1 MKVSLHSLHK
11 QFGLLRVLHEVSADF
26 RPGAVTAL
34 LGANGAGKT
43 TLLRCLSGLSSG
55 DSGSVQLDG
64 EVLNPGRLDLRR
76 RLLFLPDFPPCMPGN
91 SILEHVALHLNLW
104 EVTRPGVEDQVAQ
117 WIDELH
123 LTAFAEKS
131 VGSLS
136 RGQRYKASLLALLAV
151 DPELWL
157 LDEPFA
163 SGMDAGGLAIFRRE
177 ARAAAERGRT
187 VIYSTQIVELAAGFS
202 DCIGIAGG
210 GRLRLFDTAADFERE
225 PAKIEQQV
233 MAV

>member
-1 MKVSLHSLHK
+1 MNVSLHSLHK
-11 QFGLLRVLHEVSADF
+11 QFGTLRVLHEVSAEF

-34 LGANGAGKT
+34 IGANGAGKT

-55 DSGSVQLDG
+55 DPGSVQLDG
-64 EVLNPGRLDLRR
+64 ETLLPSRLDLRR
-76 RLLFLPDFPPCMPGN
+76 RLMFLPDFPPGMPED

-104 EVTRPGVEDQVAQ
+104 QTARPGVEDQVAQ
-117 WIDELH
+117 WIEELH
-123 LTAFAEKS
+123 LTPFAEQPMDE
-131 VGSLS
+131 LS

-163 SGMDAGGLAIFRRE
+163 SGMDAGGLTLFRRE

-202 DCIGIAGG
+202 DAIGIVGG
-210 GRLRLFDTAADFERE
+210 GRLRLFDTAADFARE
-225 PAKIEQQV
+225 PAKIEAQLL
-233 MAV
+233 AV